1 MDNNSDS
8 VTCYGNVSDYQSFE
22 VDVYFIA
29 AMGTSSIKRVTLQ
42 AKTGATATAEGP
54 YGNVTVTV
62 KADVTNGFSIKATG
76 SSAYLT
82 HVVGYR

>member
-1 MDNNSDS
+1 M
-8 VTCYGNVSDYQSFE
+8 SDYQSFE

-29 AMGTSSIKRVTLQ
+29 AMGTPSIKRVTLQ

-62 KADVTNGFSIKATG
+62 KADVTNGFSIEATG

-82 HVVGYR
+82 RVVGYR